1 MPLTLY
7 APAKINWFLEVTGK
21 RPDGYHE
28 LVTVMQA
35 ISLFDRLD
43 FEETSTP
50 GITLSCNIDLGP
62 PEKNLVVRA
71 AEVLRRAHAPER
83 GAKIHLEKHVPHGA
97 GLGGGSSDAACA
109 VVGLNRL
116 WKLNLEETRL
126 EELVA
131 QVGSD
136 CAFFV
141 RGGIALCT
149 GRGEIIEHKPPIPSI
164 DLVILYP
171 NVVLPTPDVYRELS
185 TRLTYTPK
193 DCYFFHRSRFLSAL
207 SVSKVVFNRLEEAA
221 LRVSPGLREVWGKT
235 ENESGVTCR
244 FVSGSGSAIAFVTT
258 DRSAA
263 LALARLFE
271 QRGYGRAFA
280 VTTVTVGA
288 SEQLDAGH
296 RSVGSPDQAR
306 KRPG

>member
-1 MPLTLY
+1 MLTLY

-43 FEETSTP
+43 FEETPTP
-50 GITLSCNIDLGP
+50 GISLSCNIDLGP
-62 PEKNLVVRA
+62 PEKNLVYRA
-71 AEVLRRAHAPER
+71 AEILRKAHAPAR
-83 GAKIHLEKHVPHGA
+83 GAKIHLEKHIPHGA

-109 VVGLNRL
+109 VVGLNKL
-116 WKLNLEETRL
+116 WNLNLPDARL
-126 EELVA
+126 EGLVS

-149 GRGEIIEHKPPIPSI
+149 GRGEIIEHKPPITNI
-164 DLVILYP
+164 DIVVLYP
-171 NVVLPTPDVYRELS
+171 DVVLPTPDVYRDLS
-185 TRLTYTPK
+185 RHLTYTPK
-193 DCYFFHRSRFLSAL
+193 DCYFFHESGLLNAL
-207 SVSKVVFNRLEEAA
+207 SVPKVVFNRLEEAA
-221 LRVSPGLREVWGKT
+221 LRVSPDLREVWSKT
-235 ENESGVTCR
+235 EHESGVTCR

-258 DRSAA
+258 NRSAA
-263 LALARLFE
+263 LDLARLFE
-271 QRGYGRAFA
+271 RRGLGRAFA

-288 SEQLDAGH
+288 SESSDAGH
-296 RSVGSPDQAR
+296 RSVGGPDQAR
-306 KRPG
+306 

>member
-1 MPLTLY
+1 MLTLY
-7 APAKINWFLEVTGK
+7 APAKINWFLEVMGK

-43 FEETSTP
+43 FEDAPTP

-71 AEVLRRAHAPER
+71 AEVLRKAHAPDR
-83 GAKIHLEKHVPHGA
+83 GANIHLAKHIPHGA

-116 WKLNLEETRL
+116 WKLNLPESRL

-149 GRGEIIEHKPPIPSI
+149 GRGEVIAHKPPIPKI

-171 NVVLPTPDVYRELS
+171 EVVLPTPDVYRELS
-185 TRLTYTPK
+185 RHLTFTPK
-193 DCYFFHRSRFLSAL
+193 ACYFFHGDISKLNAN
-207 SVSKVVFNRLEEAA
+207 SVSSLVFNRLEEAA
-221 LRVSPGLREVWGKT
+221 LRVSPALLEIWHAT
-235 ENESGVTCR
+235 EQSPGVTCR
-244 FVSGSGSAIAFVTT
+244 FVSGSGSAIAFVAT

-263 LALARLFE
+263 HALARLFE
-271 QRGYGRAFA
+271 QRGLGRAFA

-288 SEQLDAGH
+288 SEHADAGH
-296 RSVGSPDQAR
+296 RSVGSPDQA
-306 KRPG
+306 GQ